1 MTIVYVVALEHT
13 VLMLKHVLIAPLEG
27 TPQNRRITAL
37 VQSRAALARPAPI
50 FWTKELRIFLP
61 AHRALMG
68 PSLLKVHQSA
78 VASAQRVAMLMATAQ
93 VVAAAPRANL
103 AKFRPRQT
111 RALVRLVKPVEL
123 LQQM

>member
-1 MTIVYVVALEHT
+1 MNIVFVVALEHT
-13 VLMLKHVLIAPLEG
+13 VLILKRVLIAPLEG
-27 TPQNRRITAL
+27 TLWNHWMVAL
-37 VQSRAALARPAPI
+37 EQSRAALARPAPI
-50 FWTKELRIFLP
+50 LWTKELRIFPP

-78 VASAQRVAMLMATAQ
+78 VASAQRVAIPMATAL
-93 VVAAAPRANL
+93 VAAALHVSR

-111 RALVRLVKPVEL
+111 RVLVRLVKPVEL

>member
-37 VQSRAALARPAPI
+37 VQSRAAHARPAPI
-50 FWTKELRIFLP
+50 FWTKELRTFPL
-61 AHRALMG
+61 AYRALMA

-93 VVAAAPRANL
+93 IAAAPRANL

>member
-1 MTIVYVVALEHT
+1 MTIVLFVALEHI
-13 VLMLKHVLIAPLEG
+13 VLIPKHVLIAPLEG
-27 TPQNRRITAL
+27 TPRNHRMAAL

-50 FWTKELRIFLP
+50 FWTKELRTFPL
-61 AHRALMG
+61 AYRALMA

-78 VASAQRVAMLMATAQ
+78 VASAQRVAISMATAPE
-93 VVAAAPRANL
+93 AAALHVSR

-111 RALVRLVKPVEL
+111 LVLVRLVKPVEL

>member
-13 VLMLKHVLIAPLEG
+13 VLILKHVLIAPLEG

-37 VQSRAALARPAPI
+37 VQSRAAHARPAPI
-50 FWTKELRIFLP
+50 FWTKELRTFPL
-61 AHRALMG
+61 AYRALMA

-78 VASAQRVAMLMATAQ
+78 VASAQRVAIPMATAL
-93 VVAAAPRANL
+93 VAAALHVSR

-111 RALVRLVKPVEL
+111 RVIVRLVKQVEL

>member
-1 MTIVYVVALEHT
+1 MKIVFVVALEHT
-13 VLMLKHVLIAPLEG
+13 VLILKHVLIAPLEG
-27 TPQNRRITAL
+27 TPRNHRMAAL

-50 FWTKELRIFLP
+50 FWTKELRIFPP
-61 AHRALMG
+61 AHRALMA

-78 VASAQRVAMLMATAQ
+78 VASAQRVDMPMATTL
-93 VVAAAPRANL
+93 VAAALHVSR

-111 RALVRLVKPVEL
+111 RVLVRLVKPVEL